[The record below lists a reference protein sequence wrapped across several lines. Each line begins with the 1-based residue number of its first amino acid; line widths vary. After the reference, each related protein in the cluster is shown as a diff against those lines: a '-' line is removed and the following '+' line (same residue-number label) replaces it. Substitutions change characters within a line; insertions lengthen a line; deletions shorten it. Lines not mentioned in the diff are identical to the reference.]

1 MVADWRCGDCV
12 AHNSSG
18 VERTWGLL
26 KRWLF
31 SIAVLWGCLL
41 VFALLCI
48 GLGAWQMKMAAE
60 TIRKDEVSVADAK
73 AFTHEVAVANV
84 LFKVARYNPGVQMLR
99 VIPDISW
106 APQALI
112 AGSRVVSEVH
122 SILENGGVEILTTAL
137 SGELTPEA
145 GTIDVKAAVGVAE
158 NAQRIGGRVL
168 RLRSAVA
175 DLDGLKVPGVAD
187 SRIEA
192 AVTKATG
199 YLELAESAVAAMKQ
213 LPQLIGSE
221 TPVRYFVGI
230 TNEAELRGIQGIIG
244 EYAIVEID
252 KGKISV
258 SRTGSNTELVDPDA
272 LPPELVG
279 EYSEIFG
286 ETNTEWQNMNLSPFL
301 DPAALQITSA
311 WNLQTGES
319 LDGVVLLD
327 TVALAKWAIPKVGSV
342 QSAQGRVLTTWEALA
357 DYLSNGIYFEF
368 PTDQFARKSFQSELA
383 GQLIGAITG
392 SSLDIRQTT
401 QSLAKPMAEG
411 RLVAWLNG
419 AKGGEFN
426 TTMLARSTSSFPDDF
441 FVGFNNLTGNKM
453 DFYLGVEASIHSC
466 ESVELKF
473 SSSAKLNIDYPDYLT
488 RRLDSD
494 AQSSVGSYLEVNVV
508 LPAGNSVIKVMEL
521 GEDVAFD
528 VYPISGNRTLVR
540 TWIEVL
546 ASTMRDLTF
555 SFVPQSGRCSGRID
569 VSPLRQDV
577 GWGYP

>member
-1 MVADWRCGDCV
+1 MLLG
-12 AHNSSG
+12 G
-18 VERTWGLL
+18 VCAAAGVWQLRSAVDTLRRDDLTPSDGQRFE
-26 KRWLF
+26 
-31 SIAVLWGCLL
+31 SEIA
-41 VFALLCI
+41 
-48 GLGAWQMKMAAE
+48 
-60 TIRKDEVSVADAK
+60 RS
-73 AFTHEVAVANV
+73 NV
-84 LFKVARYNPGVQMLR
+84 LFKSARYNPGVQILR
-99 VIPDISW
+99 VFPGISW

-112 AGSRVVSEVH
+112 VGSRVVSEVH

-145 GTIDVKAAVGVAE
+145 GTIDVKAAVGIAE
-158 NAQRIGGRVL
+158 NAQRIGDRVL
-168 RLRSAVA
+168 RLRSAIA
-175 DLDGLKVPGVAD
+175 DLDGLQVPGAAD
-187 SRIEA
+187 SRIDS
-192 AVTKATG
+192 AVAKATG

-258 SRTGSNTELVDPDA
+258 SRTGSNTDLVDPDA

-279 EYSEIFG
+279 EYSEIHG
-286 ETNTEWQNMNLSPFL
+286 NTNTEWQNMNLSPFFE
-301 DPAALQITSA
+301 PAALQITSA

-383 GQLIGAITG
+383 GQLIASITG
-392 SSLDIRQTT
+392 SSLDIRQTI

-419 AKGGEFN
+419 AISGEFN
-426 TTMLARSTSSFPDDF
+426 STKLARSTSSFPDDF

-453 DFYLGVEASIHSC
+453 DFYLGVEASAPSC
-466 ESVELKF
+466 DSVELRF

-508 LPAGNSVIKVMEL
+508 LPSGNSVNKVMEL

-546 ASTMRDLTF
+546 ATKVRDITVGF
-555 SFVPQSGRCSGRID
+555 ISPSGRCSGRIH

-577 GWGYP
+577 G